1 MHLKG
6 SQHNSVARKHEFS
19 ALINYLVVAWVKTRG
34 ILSRLLCP
42 NGTMNCVRTVDERIN
57 CVIHY
62 FCPELLLHCVSERK
76 EAQRDRRNAR
86 EKEIKFEEN
95 TTTINA
101 VLCELDALAT
111 FEERKQKY
119 KNSKFHVFSHDFL
132 MPMRFHRACRE
143 NTTKIKKRRISILW
157 VLARLLLPS
166 VVALECIQ
174 LRGTLE
180 QPVKSNNKWGGGG
193 EWNNEKKKVFFSG
206 AQQKRVNIIYESH
219 RCLLSQRY
227 ILSSTLDC
235 LIFFS
240 IFIVFL
246 LSREIGGIWR
256 IFIDEFEWLCGDFDE
271 RILLSL

>member
-1 MHLKG
+1 MLVRVTRVTFQHITIYETHWNVLYRSRFAQMMTTSYHMLHSSMRELHLTLSGVIYDDCVQFCFFFSPQFSLLLILHHAVVRSLLLWSINDNLTRRTAAASASGEKNEGEAAKKSDKKMHLKG

-111 FEERKQKY
+111 FEERK
-119 KNSKFHVFSHDFL
+119 
-132 MPMRFHRACRE
+132 
-143 NTTKIKKRRISILW
+143 
-157 VLARLLLPS
+157 
-166 VVALECIQ
+166 
-174 LRGTLE
+174 
-180 QPVKSNNKWGGGG
+180 
-193 EWNNEKKKVFFSG
+193 
-206 AQQKRVNIIYESH
+206 
-219 RCLLSQRY
+219 
-227 ILSSTLDC
+227 
-235 LIFFS
+235 
-240 IFIVFL
+240 
-246 LSREIGGIWR
+246 
-256 IFIDEFEWLCGDFDE
+256 
-271 RILLSL
+271 